1 MGWKQVT
8 GMLTVDAPGIRQQS
22 LGSLCSLRCWDLLPL
37 QCPPPRLPNPLRG
50 LLVMRSRSCG
60 IWICLILPF
69 APTERDSERPWASL
83 TGLGWCGERKG
94 VMEIKKEGRAGRGGA
109 RL

>member
-37 QCPPPRLPNPLRG
+37 QCPPLA
-50 LLVMRSRSCG
+50 
-60 IWICLILPF
+60 F
-69 APTERDSERPWASL
+69 PTHSEGFL
-83 TGLGWCGERKG
+83 
-94 VMEIKKEGRAGRGGA
+94 
-109 RL
+109 